1 MTRRVVVVVYLAG
14 GPLFDGRRHSRE
26 GVAAESRAR
35 SGALG
40 QFVTAL
46 AHGVLDAA
54 LHDLLGQL
62 DNAAAGAR

>member
-1 MTRRVVVVVYLAG
+1 MT
-14 GPLFDGRRHSRE
+14 
-26 GVAAESRAR
+26 R

-40 QFVTAL
+40 QLVTAL

-54 LHDLLGQL
+54 LHDLPGQL